1 MHRSMQARQHIT
13 AKAALLGPLVVF
25 LLVCPTLAAEKV
37 AAILLVKESL
47 AVPNQPVTVEAKL
60 IAKGLLK
67 NSALGGEPIE
77 LVINGTVAAT
87 AMTGGDGRAFLS
99 YVPKAKSITSV
110 RARVGNSPRVA
121 SSEGEANLV
130 VWERRSPILVVEM
143 ASLMEEG
150 LSKGP
155 MPGLIPMSQPE
166 LKPMSE
172 AADSR
177 GKLTQCYYGVIYLTP
192 SASGM
197 DSFQTNLEAREWL
210 KAHKFPPG
218 LVLVGP
224 AGEDGVGA
232 MIDNLHAAGWK
243 TIKIGI
249 GRTKAFV
256 EAFLRR
262 RLEAVIVPE
271 PSKGDT
277 PRKAKVAK
285 DWKEVRKKL

>member
-1 MHRSMQARQHIT
+1 MQAWQHMIC
-13 AKAALLGPLVVF
+13 KVVLFGPLVVF
-25 LLVCPTLAAEKV
+25 LLVPPASAAEKV
-37 AAILLVKESL
+37 AATLFVKDSL
-47 AVPNQPVTVEAKL
+47 TAPNQPVTVEAKL
-60 IAKGLLK
+60 VAKGLVK
-67 NSALGGEPIE
+67 DSALGGEPIE

-166 LKPMSE
+166 LKPMSD
-172 AADSR
+172 AADEL
-177 GKLTQCYYGVIYLTP
+177 GKLTQFYYGVIYLTP

-197 DSFQTNLEAREWL
+197 DGFQTNLEAREWL
-210 KAHKFPPG
+210 KVHKFPPG

-243 TIKIGI
+243 TIKTGI

-285 DWKEVRKKL
+285 DWKDVRKKL